1 VAGVTALK
9 RIANI
14 IGWVGTALVFAAVV
28 VRFTKPDWDQY
39 AVYGA
44 WAGLACLV
52 LYVLGQ
58 YRDILDYF
66 RQRQA
71 RYGAL
76 ASLSVVIVLGLLVA
90 VNYLSAR
97 QNKRWDLT
105 ENQLFSLSDQTVK
118 LLKGLDGPLKFI
130 VFDRGDSLDRYRP
143 VLTEYGYHSSN
154 VSTEYVDADKKPVQ
168 AKQYNVE
175 TYGTIVLEYKG
186 RSERA
191 TSAAEQELGNA
202 LVKVITGEKKKVYF
216 VQGHGEKEFT
226 SSARTGYSTIADALD
241 KDNYTV
247 EALVLPQ
254 GQDVPADASVVVIA
268 GPTADYLEQ
277 EVEML
282 SRFLNRG
289 GHLLALL
296 DPPDKADAAMPL
308 LESLLISW
316 SMLPGRDV
324 VVDISGMG
332 RMFGTDDASMPVA
345 ASYPPHPITEQF
357 RMLTAFPMA
366 RSVTPGPA
374 GARTARAIIETSP
387 RSWAETDVKELLASG
402 KVAMEADKGDK
413 PGPITIGAAVAA
425 VAPDAE
431 KAGAETPGDPQGT
444 DAKTDDEAKKPETRV
459 VVIGDSDFAANAYLG
474 IQGNKDLFVNTVNW
488 LAQQE
493 NLISIRPKDAS
504 DRRVTLTAG
513 QQSGVFWLSLLLL
526 PALALGAGVATW
538 ARRK

>member
-1 VAGVTALK
+1 MK

-14 IGWVGTALVFAAVV
+14 IGWVGTVLVFAAVI
-28 VRFTKPDWDQY
+28 VRFAKPDWDQY
-39 AVYGA
+39 AIYGA

-58 YRDILDYF
+58 WRDILDYF
-66 RQRQA
+66 QRRQA

-76 ASLSVVIVLGLLVA
+76 ASLSVLIVLGLLVG

-130 VFDRGDSLDRYRP
+130 VFDRGDSLDRYKP
-143 VLTEYGYHSSN
+143 VLTEYSYHSAN

-191 TSAAEQELGNA
+191 TSASEQELGNA

-216 VQGHGEKEFT
+216 VQGHGEKDFT
-226 SSARTGYSTIADALD
+226 SSARTGYSTVADALG

-247 EALVLPQ
+247 EPLVLPQ

-289 GHLLALL
+289 GHLLALM
-296 DPPDKADAAMPL
+296 DPPEKADATMPL
-308 LESLLISW
+308 LESLLVAW
-316 SMLPGRDV
+316 SILPGRDV

-345 ASYPPHPITEQF
+345 ASYPPHPITEGF

-374 GARTARAIIETSP
+374 TGGRTARSIIETSA
-387 RSWAETDVKELLASG
+387 RSWAENDVKELLTSG

-413 PGPITIGAAVAA
+413 PGPIAIGAAVAA

-431 KAGAETPGDPQGT
+431 KADT
-444 DAKTDDEAKKPETRV
+444 AKTDAAHGADPAKAADEPKKPETRV
-459 VVIGDSDFAANAYLG
+459 AVIGDSDFAANAYLG
-474 IQGNKDLFVNTVNW
+474 IQGNKDLFVNAVNW

-513 QQSGVFWLSLLLL
+513 QQSGIFWLSLLLL
-526 PALALGAGVATW
+526 PALALGAGVVTW

>member
-1 VAGVTALK
+1 MK

-14 IGWVGTALVFAAVV
+14 IGWVGTVLVFAAVI
-28 VRFTKPDWDQY
+28 VRFAKPDWDQY
-39 AVYGA
+39 AIYGA

-58 YRDILDYF
+58 WRDILDYF
-66 RQRQA
+66 QRRQA

-76 ASLSVVIVLGLLVA
+76 ASVSVLIVLGLLVG

-130 VFDRGDSLDRYRP
+130 VFDRGDSLDRYKP
-143 VLTEYGYHSSN
+143 VLTEYSYHSSN

-191 TSAAEQELGNA
+191 TSASEQELGNA

-216 VQGHGEKEFT
+216 VQGHGEKDFT
-226 SSARTGYSTIADALD
+226 SSARTGYSTVADALG

-247 EALVLPQ
+247 EPLVLPQ
-254 GQDVPADASVVVIA
+254 GQDVPTDASVVVIA

-282 SRFLNRG
+282 RRFLNRG
-289 GHLLALL
+289 GHLLALM
-296 DPPDKADAAMPL
+296 DPPEKADATMPL
-308 LESLLISW
+308 LEGLLVSW
-316 SMLPGRDV
+316 SLLPGRDV

-345 ASYPPHPITEQF
+345 ATYPPHPITEQF

-374 GARTARAIIETSP
+374 TGGRTARAIIETSP

-413 PGPITIGAAVAA
+413 PGPIAIGAAVAA

-431 KAGAETPGDPQGT
+431 KADA
-444 DAKTDDEAKKPETRV
+444 AKTDAAHAADPAKADEPKKPETRV
-459 VVIGDSDFAANAYLG
+459 AVIGDSDFAANAYLG
-474 IQGNKDLFVNTVNW
+474 IQGNKDLFVNAVNW

-513 QQSGVFWLSLLLL
+513 QQSGIFWLSLLLL
-526 PALALGAGVATW
+526 PALALGAGVVTW

>member
-1 VAGVTALK
+1 MK

-14 IGWVGTALVFAAVV
+14 IGWVGTVLVFAAVV
-28 VRFTKPDWDQY
+28 VRFAKPDWDQY
-39 AVYGA
+39 AIYGA

-66 RQRQA
+66 QRRQA

-76 ASLSVVIVLGLLVA
+76 ASVSVLIVLGLLVA

-105 ENQLFSLSDQTVK
+105 ENQLYSLSDQTVK
-118 LLKGLDGPLKFI
+118 LLKGLDGPLKFV
-130 VFDRGDSLDRYRP
+130 VFDRGDSLDRYKP

-191 TSAAEQELGNA
+191 TSASEQELGNA

-216 VQGHGEKEFT
+216 VQGHGEKDFA
-226 SSARTGYSTIADALD
+226 SSARTGYSTVADALG
-241 KDNYTV
+241 KDNYGV

-254 GQDVPADASVVVIA
+254 VQDVPADASVVVIA
-268 GPTADYLEQ
+268 GPTADFLQQ

-282 SRFLNRG
+282 SRYLNRG

-296 DPPDKADAAMPL
+296 DPPEKADAEMPL
-308 LESLLISW
+308 LESLLTAW
-316 SMLPGRDV
+316 SLLPGRDV

-332 RMFGTDDASMPVA
+332 RLFGTDDASMPVA
-345 ASYPPHPITEQF
+345 ATYPPHPITEQF

-402 KVAMEADKGDK
+402 KVAMETDKGDRT
-413 PGPITIGAAVAA
+413 GPIAIGAAVAA

-431 KAGAETPGDPQGT
+431 KADAAKAGA
-444 DAKTDDEAKKPETRV
+444 AKTDDDAKKPETRV
-459 VVIGDSDFAANAYLG
+459 ALIGDSDFAANAYLG
-474 IQGNKDLFVNTVNW
+474 IQGNKDLFVNAVNW

-504 DRRVTLTAG
+504 DRRVTLTSG
-513 QQSGVFWLSLLLL
+513 QQSGIFWLSLLLL
-526 PALALGAGVATW
+526 PALALGAGVMTW